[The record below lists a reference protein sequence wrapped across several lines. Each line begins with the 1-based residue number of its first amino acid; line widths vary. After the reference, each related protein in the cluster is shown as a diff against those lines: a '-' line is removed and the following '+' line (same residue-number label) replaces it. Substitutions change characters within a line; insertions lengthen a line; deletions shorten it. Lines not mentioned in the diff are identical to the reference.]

1 MCKTNK
7 CGIIWIDNGAFQV
20 VLAVKNPP
28 NAGDARDSGSVPG
41 SGRSPGEGHGFTPV
55 FLPEELHRQRR
66 LAGYRPWGCKES
78 DVAERVHTHTHTH
91 TRDRSLHP
99 ARFPKL
105 LQTLQKTSV
114 WLRGQQVQNLC
125 FSLSSWMLE
134 PVVPLALGYVPKN
147 GDLFI

>member
-28 NAGDARDSGSVPG
+28 NARDARDSGSVPG

-66 LAGYRPWGCKES
+66 LAGYSPWGCKES
-78 DVAERVHTHTHTH
+78 DVAERVHTHTYTHTH
-91 TRDRSLHP
+91 THTHTHETDRYTQLGSQSCSRP
-99 ARFPKL
+99 SRKPPCGSGDSRS
-105 LQTLQKTSV
+105 KTSASTCPH
-114 WLRGQQVQNLC
+114 GC
-125 FSLSSWMLE
+125 
-134 PVVPLALGYVPKN
+134 
-147 GDLFI
+147 